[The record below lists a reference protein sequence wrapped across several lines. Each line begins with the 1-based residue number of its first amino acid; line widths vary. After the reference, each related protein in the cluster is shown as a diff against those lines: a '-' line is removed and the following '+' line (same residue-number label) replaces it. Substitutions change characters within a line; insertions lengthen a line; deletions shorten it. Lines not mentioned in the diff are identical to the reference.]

1 MNKKNRP
8 HIPAKTGMQ
17 GFSLIEFLVASALSM
32 IVLLAVSS
40 GYFTARSLNTAATS
54 RLNVQQ
60 DLRNASNQIVRDAR
74 MAGNFG
80 CFNMSAYN
88 SQAVIADNDP
98 NDLFKLKGAE
108 EMLPA
113 VRETNALGATGFA
126 QSGKALI
133 FQYGIDAENPKNL
146 KAETA
151 VASSCTNI
159 TKPGN
164 QITDVKAAL
173 AALNLKTDSSQAG
186 NISIMKHEVNAY
198 AVGTAGGQEGLYRF
212 QLAENGE
219 WSNPQ
224 LLIKGIKSM
233 KIRYFYAEKCPQTD
247 VESKAASAPTG
258 NTQNQGQTQ
267 GQDETFTYSDEL
279 PPKNPD
285 LAKETPASIELLLNS
300 NDKRELGSINAGGS
314 NDKNEVQIY
323 RINATIRGG
332 NKCADRLL

>member
-1 MNKKNRP
+1 MNNKNRS
-8 HIPAKTGMQ
+8 HIPVKTGMQ

-40 GYFTARSLNTAATS
+40 SYFTARSLNTAATA

-80 CFNMSAYN
+80 CFNMSAYDA
-88 SQAVIADNDP
+88 QAVIADSGSK
-98 NDLFKLKGAE
+98 DLFKLKGTGK
-108 EMLPA
+108 MLPA
-113 VRETNALGATGFA
+113 VRETDSLGAKDFK

-133 FQYGIDAENPKNL
+133 FQYGIDAQDPP
-146 KAETA
+146 AETA
-151 VASSCTNI
+151 VASNCTNI
-159 TKPGN
+159 TKPGTK
-164 QITDVKAAL
+164 ITDGKAAL
-173 AALNLKTDSSQAG
+173 KSDGSQAG

-212 QLAENGE
+212 QLAENGN

-233 KIRYFYAEKCPQTD
+233 KIRYFYAVECPQTD
-247 VESKAASAPTG
+247 VESKAASAPDG
-258 NTQNQGQTQ
+258 NTPVQ

-279 PPKNPD
+279 PPKSPD

-300 NDKRELGSINAGGS
+300 NEKRKPGSINAGGD
-314 NDKNEVQIY
+314 NDKNEVHIY
-323 RINATIRGG
+323 RINATVRGG

>member
-1 MNKKNRP
+1 MNNKNRP
-8 HIPAKTGMQ
+8 HIPVKTGMQ

-40 GYFTARSLNTAATS
+40 SYFTARSLNTAATA

-80 CFNMSAYN
+80 CFNMSAYDA
-88 SQAVIADNDP
+88 QAVIADSGSKDF
-98 NDLFKLKGAE
+98 LKLKGSGN
-108 EMLPA
+108 MLPA
-113 VRETNALGATGFA
+113 VRETDSLGVTDFE

-133 FQYGIDAENPKNL
+133 FQYGID
-146 KAETA
+146 TA
-151 VASSCTNI
+151 SPNEATVVASSCTNI
-159 TKPGN
+159 TKPGK
-164 QITDVKAAL
+164 QITDSKAAL
-173 AALNLKTDSSQAG
+173 KTDGSQAG

-198 AVGTAGGQEGLYRF
+198 AVGTVGRQEGLYRF
-212 QLAENGE
+212 QLTDDGE

-224 LLIKGIKSM
+224 LLIKGIKGM
-233 KIRYFYAEKCPQTD
+233 KIRYFYVEKCPQTD
-247 VESKAASAPTG
+247 VESKAVSAPTG
-258 NTQNQGQTQ
+258 NTQNQGQTL
-267 GQDETFTYSDEL
+267 GEDETFTYSDEL

-314 NDKNEVQIY
+314 NDNEVQIY
-323 RINATIRGG
+323 RINATVRGG

>member
-1 MNKKNRP
+1 MNNKNRP
-8 HIPAKTGMQ
+8 HIPVKTGMQ

-40 GYFTARSLNTAATS
+40 SYFTARSLNTAATA

-80 CFNMSAYN
+80 CFNMSAYDA
-88 SQAVIADNDP
+88 QAVIADSGSK
-98 NDLFKLKGAE
+98 DLFKLKGTGK
-108 EMLPA
+108 MLPA
-113 VRETNALGATGFA
+113 VRETDSLGVKDFN
-126 QSGKALI
+126 QNGKALI
-133 FQYGIDAENPKNL
+133 FQYGIDTASPT
-146 KAETA
+146 AATA

-159 TKPGN
+159 TKPGE
-164 QITDVKAAL
+164 QITDGKKF
-173 AALNLKTDSSQAG
+173 LKTDGSQAG

-198 AVGTAGGQEGLYRF
+198 AVGTVGGQEGLYRF
-212 QLAENGE
+212 QLAGNGE

-233 KIRYFYAEKCPQTD
+233 KIRYFYAVECPQTD

-258 NTQNQGQTQ
+258 NTQNQGQTP
-267 GQDETFTYSDEL
+267 GEDETFTYSDEL

-285 LAKETPASIELLLNS
+285 LAKETPASIELLL
-300 NDKRELGSINAGGS
+300 ES

-323 RINATIRGG
+323 RINATVRGG

>member
-1 MNKKNRP
+1 MNNKNRP
-8 HIPAKTGMQ
+8 HIPVKTGMQ

-80 CFNMSAYN
+80 CFNMSAYDAK
-88 SQAVIADNDP
+88 AVIED
-98 NDLFKLKGAE
+98 FGSQEFFTLKNGQT
-108 EMLPA
+108 LPA

-133 FQYGIDAENPKNL
+133 FQYGIDATSPT
-146 KAETA
+146 AATA

-159 TKPGN
+159 TKPGE
-164 QITDVKAAL
+164 QITDGKKF
-173 AALNLKTDSSQAG
+173 LKTDGSQAG

-198 AVGTAGGQEGLYRF
+198 AVGTVDGQEGLYRF
-212 QLAENGE
+212 QLADNGT

-224 LLIKGIKSM
+224 LLIKGIKNM
-233 KIRYFYAEKCPQTD
+233 DIHYFYTEGCPETF
-247 VESKAASAPTG
+247 EGSEAASAPTPTTTTG
-258 NTQNQGQTQ
+258 NAQNQGTSQEK
-267 GQDETFTYSDEL
+267 DEKFKYTKDFS
-279 PPKNPD
+279 N
-285 LAKETPASIELLLNS
+285 KETPASIEILLNGG
-300 NDKRELGSINAGGS
+300 NSINVGKN

-323 RINATIRGG
+323 RINATVRGG

>member
-40 GYFTARSLNTAATS
+40 SYFTARSLNTAATA

-80 CFNMSAYN
+80 CFNMSAYDA
-88 SQAVIADNDP
+88 QAVIADSGSKDF
-98 NDLFKLKGAE
+98 LKLKGSGK
-108 EMLPA
+108 MLPA
-113 VRETNALGATGFA
+113 VRETDSLGVTDFA

-133 FQYGIDAENPKNL
+133 FQYGIDTVSPDA
-146 KAETA
+146 ATV

-159 TKPGN
+159 TKPGKK
-164 QITDVKAAL
+164 ITDSKAAL
-173 AALNLKTDSSQAG
+173 KTDDSQAG

-212 QLAENGE
+212 QLAENGN

-233 KIRYFYAEKCPQTD
+233 KIRYFYAVECPQTD

-258 NTQNQGQTQ
+258 NTPVQ

-279 PPKNPD
+279 PPKSPD

-300 NDKRELGSINAGGS
+300 NDKRELGSINASGD

-323 RINATIRGG
+323 RINATVRGG

>member
-1 MNKKNRP
+1 ML
-8 HIPAKTGMQ
+8 
-17 GFSLIEFLVASALSM
+17 F
-32 IVLLAVSS
+32 
-40 GYFTARSLNTAATS
+40 RS
-54 RLNVQQ
+54 
-60 DLRNASNQIVRDAR
+60 RNASNQIVRDAR

-80 CFNMSAYN
+80 CFNMSGYDA
-88 SQAVIADNDP
+88 QAVIKD
-98 NDLFKLKGAE
+98 FGSKEFFTLKNGQ
-108 EMLPA
+108 MLSA
-113 VRETNALGATGFA
+113 VRETNDLGATGFKPI
-126 QSGKALI
+126 SKALI

-198 AVGTAGGQEGLYRF
+198 AVGTAGGQDGLYRF
-212 QLAENGE
+212 QLAENDE

-247 VESKAASAPTG
+247 VESRAASAPP
-258 NTQNQGQTQ
+258 
-267 GQDETFTYSDEL
+267 L
-279 PPKNPD
+279 
-285 LAKETPASIELLLNS
+285 
-300 NDKRELGSINAGGS
+300 R
-314 NDKNEVQIY
+314 
-323 RINATIRGG
+323 
-332 NKCADRLL
+332 DRKSVV

>member
-1 MNKKNRP
+1 
-8 HIPAKTGMQ
+8 MQ

-80 CFNMSAYN
+80 CFNMSAYDA
-88 SQAVIADNDP
+88 QAVIEDFDSKE
-98 NDLFKLKGAE
+98 FFTLKNGQ
-108 EMLPA
+108 MLSA
-113 VRETNALGATGFA
+113 VRETNDLGANGFKP
-126 QSGKALI
+126 SSKALI
-133 FQYGIDAENPKNL
+133 FQYGIDAENPKDL
-146 KAETA
+146 TAKTA
-151 VASSCTNI
+151 VVSSCTNI
-159 TKPGN
+159 TNPKN
-164 QITDVKAAL
+164 KITDVKAAL

-198 AVGTAGGQEGLYRF
+198 AVGTAGGQDGLYRF

-247 VESKAASAPTG
+247 VESRAASAPPTG

-279 PPKNPD
+279 PPKSPD

-300 NDKRELGSINAGGS
+300 NEKREPGSINTGGD

-323 RINATIRGG
+323 RINATVRGG